1 MVAFHLHRIIFSIVQ
16 NWGMGRGMDVVALM
30 KTCLLLAVFF
40 LTVVLYCGGIE
51 TSRLGG
57 QPVYCVA
64 FEVIQ

>member
-1 MVAFHLHRIIFSIVQ
+1 
-16 NWGMGRGMDVVALM
+16 MDVVALM

-64 FEVIQ
+64 FEVME